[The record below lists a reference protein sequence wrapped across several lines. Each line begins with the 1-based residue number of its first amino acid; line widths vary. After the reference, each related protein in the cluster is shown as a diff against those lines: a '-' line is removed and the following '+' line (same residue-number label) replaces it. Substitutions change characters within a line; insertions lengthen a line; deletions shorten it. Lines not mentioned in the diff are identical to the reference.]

1 MAGDYTGTDQYDS
14 PRYLALVKVPGS
26 AQNLLT
32 KQSIDRYHKTEKWEW
47 KSILLSAAKD
57 QYPASMFVSLKTKV
71 DSIIKAMPAIRESN
85 EVNSILNVYI
95 YENVS
100 DSRYRDLYKADEMG
114 IQVQFIKPLT
124 QTDQQSI
131 DSLTKIYR
139 PGLQNPSTAA
149 DASKKFTGAL
159 STEGFSQEQKE
170 IIFADELKLAADK
183 DIKAAFQMLM
193 GTYFDKKNL
202 KSKLTE
208 YQASEIRRLATEFVN
223 AYNAKWDPP
232 PSKPASTGNGT
243 GGSNY
248 ETPQQPQPRPGK
260 RVKCSVCLGVGQYE
274 KLMYSHTYDGIY
286 NKVDTRVTKWV
297 VCEVCNGTGW
307 VTKYKN

>member
-1 MAGDYTGTDQYDS
+1 MKRFSVILLTTMLLSHAPAFSQKPRPVAKPKPASPAVKKITIRDTLAYNIQTTINELNAYITDNGTPVQVMAGDYTGTDQYDS

-114 IQVQFIKPLT
+114 IQVQFIKP
-124 QTDQQSI
+124 
-131 DSLTKIYR
+131 
-139 PGLQNPSTAA
+139 
-149 DASKKFTGAL
+149 
-159 STEGFSQEQKE
+159 
-170 IIFADELKLAADK
+170 
-183 DIKAAFQMLM
+183 
-193 GTYFDKKNL
+193 
-202 KSKLTE
+202 
-208 YQASEIRRLATEFVN
+208 
-223 AYNAKWDPP
+223 
-232 PSKPASTGNGT
+232 
-243 GGSNY
+243 
-248 ETPQQPQPRPGK
+248 
-260 RVKCSVCLGVGQYE
+260 
-274 KLMYSHTYDGIY
+274 
-286 NKVDTRVTKWV
+286 
-297 VCEVCNGTGW
+297 
-307 VTKYKN
+307 